1 MCVLWYYELLNE
13 SGKRKQYTYFAVPIA
28 FTFCTS
34 SRYGISDGEAGCAE
48 SFLIL
53 TKAVLQLQTKNWIDM
68 CIAFTLLMA
77 WFFKSGFWSEAQSLH
92 CSKTYLWKF
101 LAHWQLSCVV
111 KFTLI
116 YQLSVTVKLSVTDLK
131 GFLEFKGNQPPLAI
145 HNCNLLKDAALG
157 LKNVPTWVA
166 NFWELYLFWPNLLKT
181 MAAILCTDLLI
192 K

>member
-1 MCVLWYYELLNE
+1 MILWTLAW
-13 SGKRKQYTYFAVPIA
+13 KRKKKTIYLFCSAYTA
-28 FTFCTS
+28 FTFCKS
-34 SRYGISDGEAGCAE
+34 SRYGISDSEAGCAE

-68 CIAFTLLMA
+68 RIAFTLLMA

-92 CSKTYLWKF
+92 CSKTYLRKF
-101 LAHWQLSCVV
+101 LAHWQLSCMV

-131 GFLEFKGNQPPLAI
+131 GFLEFKGNQSPLAI

-157 LKNVPTWVA
+157 LKKRSHLSCKFLRVIS
-166 NFWELYLFWPNLLKT
+166 LL
-181 MAAILCTDLLI
+181 A
-192 K
+192 